1 MRDIRCVCQNRQVT
15 LMASEWRNPKYD
27 IKAQSKTVFEQALSL
42 SLALV
47 ALLFLTFNTF
57 KVDAYIASGGIEVIQ
72 IEDIPVTDQ
81 LRVPPAP
88 SRPQIPIPTA
98 SEDIP
103 EDVTIMDTALDLE
116 MPVPQLI
123 GPPGIG
129 GSPDG
134 GPGRSRVHTAWEEP
148 PELMRIVTP
157 TYPPEAHRK
166 NIEGRVALTIV
177 VDERG
182 HVIDASVVLSTPSGI
197 FDAAAVDAIM
207 LWKFRPAKFR
217 NQPIKVRLNQT
228 VTFSLDIKP

>member
-1 MRDIRCVCQNRQVT
+1 MRNIRCVCNNRQVT
-15 LMASEWRNPKYD
+15 LMASEWRNPRYD
-27 IKAQSKTVFEQALSL
+27 IKKQAGTVFEQALSL

-47 ALLFLTFNTF
+47 TLLFLTSRTLTIDENS
-57 KVDAYIASGGIEVIQ
+57 APGGMEVIQ
-72 IEDIPVTDQ
+72 IEDIPITDQ

-116 MPVPQLI
+116 MSVPQLT

-134 GPGRSRVHTAWEEP
+134 GPGRSRVYTAWEEP
-148 PELMRIVTP
+148 PELMRMVTP

-217 NQPIKVRLNQT
+217 NQPIRVRLNQT